1 MGEGGGGGTR
11 ESLALYKLFY
21 TLCGLYEGHDL
32 PDVCQAAGETP
43 QKRIVPPLELAD
55 GRGGKG
61 GDARK
66 PGPL

>member
-1 MGEGGGGGTR
+1 
-11 ESLALYKLFY
+11 
-21 TLCGLYEGHDL
+21 L

-43 QKRIVPPLELAD
+43 QERVVPPLELAD
-55 GRGGKG
+55 GIGGEE